1 MAWYTKNYSYPIPRW
16 KFPHRLKDENGKSY
30 TGANAF
36 NNRHKLGWIDVSP
49 PPQFDEETQVMFWKG
64 DEWVVRDKTNE
75 ELQTANNTAWA
86 PIREIRDNILLET
99 DWTQIPAS
107 NNEFGILAANNIID
121 FETSYA
127 YENYR
132 QELRD
137 LPQTYSDVRDIV
149 WPQVD
154 INNEE

>member
-1 MAWYTKNYSYPIPRW
+1 
-16 KFPHRLKDENGKSY
+16 
-30 TGANAF
+30 
-36 NNRHKLGWIDVSP
+36 LGWIDVSP

-75 ELQTANNTAWA
+75 ELQTANNAAWA

-149 WPQVD
+149 WPRIN